1 MAPLSPARRWLALL
15 SLALGGFGIGA
26 TEFVAM
32 GLLPDLA
39 HDLLPGL
46 AASNPPAAIA
56 RTGWLITA
64 YALGVVVGAPVFAVL
79 SVKLPRKNL
88 LLLLVGVLVLGTAA
102 SALLPSFGWVLAA
115 RFVAALPHGAF
126 FGTAAL
132 VAGRILG
139 PGNQAKGIAFV
150 LTGLTLSNV
159 VGVPV
164 ITRIGQLA
172 GWRAA
177 YLVVAVLFALTLLA
191 IVLAVPRQPATQD
204 ASVRSELRALRR
216 PQLWLMIA
224 VGAIGFGGFFAV
236 YTYIAEVVRTE
247 AGLPQVYVPW
257 VLAVFGLGMTVG
269 NLFGGWA
276 ADRDLRRTVL
286 LGFPFF
292 LAAMAA
298 MALTGGTPVGVFVG
312 SFAVGATNMV
322 LIPGVQARLIAVA
335 GEAQLLGAALVHSAL
350 NIANS
355 IGAALGGVVIAAG
368 FGYLAPSWVG
378 LGLGVLGLALAAL
391 SFHLERRA
399 DRGSGRP
406 DEVVGSSHDHV
417 AQRRPAAAH
426 VTART
431 TGPAAAAPLD
441 R

>member
-46 AASNPPAAIA
+46 SERDPAEAIA
-56 RTGWLITA
+56 RAGWLISA

-79 SVKLPRKNL
+79 SVKLPRKVL
-88 LLLLVGVLVLGTAA
+88 LLLLMGVLALGTVA
-102 SALLPSFGWVLAA
+102 SAVLPSFGWVLLA

-139 PGNQAKGIAFV
+139 PGNQGKGIAFV
-150 LTGLTLSNV
+150 LTGLTVSNV

-164 ITRIGQLA
+164 ITRVGQLA

-177 YLVVAVLFALTLLA
+177 YLVVAFLFVLTFVA
-191 IVLAVPRQPATQD
+191 IVLAVPRQPSTTG
-204 ASVRSELRALRR
+204 ASIRTELRVLRR
-216 PQLWLMIA
+216 PQLWLMGA
-224 VGAIGFGGFFAV
+224 VGALGFGGFFAV
-236 YTYIAEVVRTE
+236 YTYIAEVVRAE
-247 AGLPQVYVPW
+247 AGLSQAAVPW

-269 NLFGGWA
+269 NLVGGWA
-276 ADRDLRRTVL
+276 ADRNLRRTVL

-292 LAAMAA
+292 LAAMAG
-298 MALTGGTPVGVFVG
+298 MALAGGSPVGVFAG
-312 SFAVGATNMV
+312 AFAVGATNMV
-322 LIPGVQARLIAVA
+322 LIPGVQARLIAVS

-355 IGAALGGVVIAAG
+355 VGAALGGLVIAAG
-368 FGYLAPSWVG
+368 HGYLAPSWVG
-378 LGLGVLGLALAAL
+378 VGLGLLGLALVAL
-391 SFHLERRA
+391 SFHAERR
-399 DRGSGRP
+399 SGQRSGASSR
-406 DEVVGSSHDHV
+406 VIGSSHEHAAPGRPENADV
-417 AQRRPAAAH
+417 A
-426 VTART
+426 ARS
-431 TGPAAAAPLD
+431 TGPAAAAPLA

>member
-39 HDLLPGL
+39 RDLLPDL
-46 AASNPPAAIA
+46 AQRDAPAAIA

-88 LLLLVGVLVLGTAA
+88 LLLLMGVLLLGTTA
-102 SALLPSFGWVLAA
+102 SALLPSFGWVVAA

-164 ITRIGQLA
+164 ITRVGQLA

-177 YLVVAVLFALTLLA
+177 YLVVAALFALTLLA
-191 IVLAVPRQPATQD
+191 IVLAVPRQPATTG
-204 ASVRSELRALRR
+204 ASVRGELRALRR

-269 NLFGGWA
+269 NLLGGWA
-276 ADRDLRRTVL
+276 ADRNLRRTVL

-292 LAAMAA
+292 LAALAA
-298 MALTGGTPVGVFVG
+298 MALTGDTPVGVFVC

-355 IGAALGGVVIAAG
+355 LGAALGGVVIAAG
-368 FGYLAPSWVG
+368 LGYLAPSWVG
-378 LGLGVLGLALAAL
+378 LGLGVLGLGLAAL
-391 SFHLERRA
+391 SFYTERRSGRGAGQPATDATGRPALER
-399 DRGSGRP
+399 
-406 DEVVGSSHDHV
+406 EV
-417 AQRRPAAAH
+417 
-426 VTART
+426 
-431 TGPAAAAPLD
+431 PAAAAAA

>member
-32 GLLPDLA
+32 GLLPGLA

-46 AASNPPAAIA
+46 SQRDPTAAIA
-56 RTGWLITA
+56 RAGWLISA

-79 SVKLPRKNL
+79 SVKLPRKVL
-88 LLLLVGVLVLGTAA
+88 LLLLMGVLALGTVA
-102 SALLPSFGWVLAA
+102 SAVLPSFGWVLLA

-139 PGNQAKGIAFV
+139 PGNQGKGIAFV
-150 LTGLTLSNV
+150 LTGLTVSNV

-177 YLVVAVLFALTLLA
+177 YLVVAFLFVLTFVA
-191 IVLAVPRQPATQD
+191 IVLAVPRQPSTAG
-204 ASVRSELRALRR
+204 ASIRSELRVLRR
-216 PQLWLMIA
+216 PQLWLMVA
-224 VGAIGFGGFFAV
+224 VGALGFGGFFAV
-236 YTYIAEVVRTE
+236 YTYIAEVVRVE
-247 AGLPQVYVPW
+247 AGLSQAAVPW
-257 VLAVFGLGMTVG
+257 VLAVFGLGMTLG
-269 NLFGGWA
+269 NLLGGWA
-276 ADRDLRRTVL
+276 ADRNLRRTVL

-292 LAAMAA
+292 LAAMAG
-298 MALTGGTPVGVFVG
+298 MALVGGSPVGVFAG
-312 SFAVGATNMV
+312 AFAVGATNMV
-322 LIPGVQARLIAVA
+322 LIPGVQARLIAVS

-355 IGAALGGVVIAAG
+355 VGAALGGLVIAAG
-368 FGYLAPSWVG
+368 YGYLAPSWVG
-378 LGLGVLGLALAAL
+378 VGLGVVGLGLVAL
-391 SFHLERRA
+391 SFHAEQRSA
-399 DRGSGRP
+399 QRP
-406 DEVVGSSHDHV
+406 EAPSRVIGSSHEHPAPGRPEAADV
-417 AQRRPAAAH
+417 AARPA
-426 VTART
+426 
-431 TGPAAAAPLD
+431 GPAAAAPLA